1 MRIRNGL
8 VALCRIALALVFIF
22 SGFVKAVDPW
32 GTAIKLGEYFHA
44 FGMDALSG
52 GRYAFSILLSSAEML
67 LGFCLLFRF
76 GIVRRRLPG
85 LMLIVVGFFT
95 LLTLVLAL
103 WNPVSDCGCFGDA
116 VKLTNWQTFYKNLIL
131 LFLAVVVWF
140 GSYRKKEC
148 WDWNPDVPEHDSG
161 HLIEWSLGLL
171 FLLFSLGVGLYSL
184 RHLPLIDFL
193 PFKAGVNLAVQGNKS
208 GTDLVTTLIYK
219 DKTTGQNHEFSLS
232 DTTWYD
238 STRWEFVDT
247 RFVERAEPSGG
258 EADPALAEFSIF
270 NAQGDRTAE
279 LLARPQEW
287 LLVTLTDPAE
297 LSGACRDKLADAAD
311 YALARGVL
319 MIGVTPVALAD
330 SVLSLGARHIPL
342 YNIDGT
348 TLKSLIRAHQGL
360 VVIKEGTILAK
371 WNCRDIPDLN
381 GENAEQS
388 ILSLV
393 AAHAVQV
400 NISWLL
406 GVCGV
411 VLVLL
416 YAVYFIHRRHV

>member
-1 MRIRNGL
+1 M
-8 VALCRIALALVFIF
+8 ALCRIALALVFIF

-76 GIVRRRLPG
+76 GFVRRRLPG

-131 LFLAVVVWF
+131 LLLAIVVWF

-219 DKTTGQNHEFSLS
+219 DKTTGQNHEFLLS

-258 EADPALAEFSIF
+258 ETDPALAEFSIF

-279 LLARPQEW
+279 LLARQISAAFG
-287 LLVTLTDPAE
+287 TLCA
-297 LSGACRDKLADAAD
+297 G
-311 YALARGVL
+311 YGG
-319 MIGVTPVALAD
+319 IG
-330 SVLSLGARHIPL
+330 SVS
-342 YNIDGT
+342 
-348 TLKSLIRAHQGL
+348 
-360 VVIKEGTILAK
+360 
-371 WNCRDIPDLN
+371 C
-381 GENAEQS
+381 GE
-388 ILSLV
+388 
-393 AAHAVQV
+393 
-400 NISWLL
+400 
-406 GVCGV
+406 
-411 VLVLL
+411 
-416 YAVYFIHRRHV
+416 

>member
-1 MRIRNGL
+1 
-8 VALCRIALALVFIF
+8 
-22 SGFVKAVDPW
+22 
-32 GTAIKLGEYFHA
+32 
-44 FGMDALSG
+44 
-52 GRYAFSILLSSAEML
+52 
-67 LGFCLLFRF
+67 
-76 GIVRRRLPG
+76 
-85 LMLIVVGFFT
+85 MLIVVGFFT

-131 LFLAVVVWF
+131 LLLAVVVWF

-219 DKTTGQNHEFSLS
+219 DKTTGQNHRVFAER
-232 DTTWYD
+232 YD
-238 STRWEFVDT
+238 LV
-247 RFVERAEPSGG
+247 RFDALGVRRYALCRTCRTFRRGNRSCAGRILDFQCAGRPYGRTACPAAGVAARDADRSGG
-258 EADPALAEFSIF
+258 TVRVMPRQARGRGRLRPGPGSADDRRYAGCTCRFGIVARCPAYSAVQYRRYDAQVADPRA
-270 NAQGDRTAE
+270 
-279 LLARPQEW
+279 P
-287 LLVTLTDPAE
+287 
-297 LSGACRDKLADAAD
+297 
-311 YALARGVL
+311 
-319 MIGVTPVALAD
+319 
-330 SVLSLGARHIPL
+330 GARR
-342 YNIDGT
+342 D
-348 TLKSLIRAHQGL
+348 QGGNDPCQMEL
-360 VVIKEGTILAK
+360 PGH
-371 WNCRDIPDLN
+371 PDLN

-416 YAVYFIHRRHV
+416 YVVYFIHRRHV

>member
-76 GIVRRRLPG
+76 GFVRRRLPG

-131 LFLAVVVWF
+131 LLLAVVVWF

-193 PFKAGVNLAVQGNKS
+193 PFKAGVNLAVQGDKS

-258 EADPALAEFSIF
+258 ETDPALAEFSIF

-279 LLARPQEW
+279 LLAQPQEW
-287 LLVTLTDPAE
+287 LLVTVTDPAE
-297 LSGACRDKLADAAD
+297 LSGSCRDKLADAAD

>member
-1 MRIRNGL
+1 M
-8 VALCRIALALVFIF
+8 ALCRIALALVFIF

-76 GIVRRRLPG
+76 GFVRRRLPG

-131 LFLAVVVWF
+131 LLLAVVVWF

-219 DKTTGQNHEFSLS
+219 DKTTGQNHRVFAER
-232 DTTWYD
+232 YD
-238 STRWEFVDT
+238 LV
-247 RFVERAEPSGG
+247 RF
-258 EADPALAEFSIF
+258 DALGVRRYALC
-270 NAQGDRTAE
+270 RTCRTFRRGNRSCAGRI
-279 LLARPQEW
+279 LDFQCAGRPVRPNCLARPQEW

-297 LSGACRDKLADAAD
+297 LSGSCRDKLADAAD

>member
-1 MRIRNGL
+1 M
-8 VALCRIALALVFIF
+8 
-22 SGFVKAVDPW
+22 
-32 GTAIKLGEYFHA
+32 
-44 FGMDALSG
+44 
-52 GRYAFSILLSSAEML
+52 
-67 LGFCLLFRF
+67 
-76 GIVRRRLPG
+76 
-85 LMLIVVGFFT
+85 
-95 LLTLVLAL
+95 
-103 WNPVSDCGCFGDA
+103 
-116 VKLTNWQTFYKNLIL
+116 KLTNWQTFYKNLIL
-131 LFLAVVVWF
+131 LLLAVVVWF

-258 EADPALAEFSIF
+258 ETDPALAEFSIF

-297 LSGACRDKLADAAD
+297 LSGSCRDKLADAAD

-319 MIGVTPVALAD
+319 MIGVTPIALAD
-330 SVLSLGARHIPL
+330 SVLSLGVRHIPL

>member
-1 MRIRNGL
+1 M

-76 GIVRRRLPG
+76 GFVRRRLPG

-131 LFLAVVVWF
+131 LLLAVVVWF

-171 FLLFSLGVGLYSL
+171 FLLFFT
-184 RHLPLIDFL
+184 HMLIIVHYLTYF
-193 PFKAGVNLAVQGNKS
+193 
-208 GTDLVTTLIYK
+208 LIY
-219 DKTTGQNHEFSLS
+219 
-232 DTTWYD
+232 
-238 STRWEFVDT
+238 
-247 RFVERAEPSGG
+247 
-258 EADPALAEFSIF
+258 
-270 NAQGDRTAE
+270 
-279 LLARPQEW
+279 
-287 LLVTLTDPAE
+287 
-297 LSGACRDKLADAAD
+297 
-311 YALARGVL
+311 
-319 MIGVTPVALAD
+319 
-330 SVLSLGARHIPL
+330 
-342 YNIDGT
+342 
-348 TLKSLIRAHQGL
+348 
-360 VVIKEGTILAK
+360 IKG
-371 WNCRDIPDLN
+371 
-381 GENAEQS
+381 
-388 ILSLV
+388 
-393 AAHAVQV
+393 
-400 NISWLL
+400 
-406 GVCGV
+406 
-411 VLVLL
+411 
-416 YAVYFIHRRHV
+416 Y

>member
-76 GIVRRRLPG
+76 GFVRRRLPG

-131 LFLAVVVWF
+131 LLLAVVVWF

-258 EADPALAEFSIF
+258 ETDPALAEFSIF

-287 LLVTLTDPAE
+287 LLVTLTDP
-297 LSGACRDKLADAAD
+297 GGTVRVMPRQ
-311 YALARGVL
+311 ARGRGRL
-319 MIGVTPVALAD
+319 RPGPGSADDRRYAGCTCRFGIVARCPAYSAVQYRRYDAQVAD
-330 SVLSLGARHIPL
+330 PRAPGARR
-342 YNIDGT
+342 D
-348 TLKSLIRAHQGL
+348 QGGNDPCQM
-360 VVIKEGTILAK
+360 ER
-371 WNCRDIPDLN
+371 RDIPDLN